1 MHTQA
6 DIGRCVQTA
15 ICVVYEDVHA
25 SLTRNRNHAY
35 SNAGPCTQCSAYH
48 TTDGDGKTNAC
59 SCYDVATG
67 AINAS
72 GIVALFGHGRC
83 PGGGGGGGT
92 PPHFE
97 ACSFAPACLGAPNP
111 ALEGKYKANDDDD
124 GGKDPATRFR
134 NETCATGY
142 RPHSFLCGAC
152 AKGYSFSDL
161 DGDCDRCPDEAANVA
176 VVLRCRPMLP
186 HEVTKGIKSV
196 VRCDTRSHEVHVS
209 GKAHNFKFSRVY
221 DQKTPQRQGE

>member
-72 GIVALFGHGRC
+72 VRCAFHVVPAPQLRTALF
-83 PGGGGGGGT
+83 
-92 PPHFE
+92 
-97 ACSFAPACLGAPNP
+97 
-111 ALEGKYKANDDDD
+111 
-124 GGKDPATRFR
+124 
-134 NETCATGY
+134 
-142 RPHSFLCGAC
+142 
-152 AKGYSFSDL
+152 
-161 DGDCDRCPDEAANVA
+161 
-176 VVLRCRPMLP
+176 
-186 HEVTKGIKSV
+186 
-196 VRCDTRSHEVHVS
+196 
-209 GKAHNFKFSRVY
+209 SR
-221 DQKTPQRQGE
+221 T